1 MALAEQL
8 ALLRAQLAAYRTRVR
23 EVEDK
28 LRTFAPRN
36 DVRDL
41 RTRLHET
48 SVSLERYSATLRLR
62 VRARGTGS

>member
-8 ALLRAQLAAYRTRVR
+8 ALLRAQVAAYRTRAR
-23 EVEDK
+23 EVEAK
-28 LRTFAPRN
+28 LRAFAPRN

-48 SVSLERYSATLRLR
+48 TASFDRYAATLRRR
-62 VRARGTGS
+62 VRARGTGT